1 MITLLDIHQLYLNS
15 NIFSFVVLTTELNL
29 LMIFNF
35 EWSLPS
41 SCYYGWHPPFIVCWR
56 QLHSLHC
63 VTVCSLC
70 CTQVFWRPDG
80 WAAGSLFHVEKEATR
95 RILPHWD
102 VTTNW
107 LVCVSTHKQSSSVF
121 VCSCSVE
128 PAEGAVCSHTGQRDS
143 HCGSWATFVHS
154 SVFRCNTMLSLLCF
168 YLHILSLCGHYV
180 GHALPFVNVV

>member
-1 MITLLDIHQLYLNS
+1 MADIRLLLSAGGSYTL
-15 NIFSFVVLTTELNL
+15 
-29 LMIFNF
+29 
-35 EWSLPS
+35 
-41 SCYYGWHPPFIVCWR
+41 FIVF
-56 QLHSLHC
+56 HC

-168 YLHILSLCGHYV
+168 YLHILSLCITLCWSCITICKRGID
-180 GHALPFVNVV
+180 LQKTL